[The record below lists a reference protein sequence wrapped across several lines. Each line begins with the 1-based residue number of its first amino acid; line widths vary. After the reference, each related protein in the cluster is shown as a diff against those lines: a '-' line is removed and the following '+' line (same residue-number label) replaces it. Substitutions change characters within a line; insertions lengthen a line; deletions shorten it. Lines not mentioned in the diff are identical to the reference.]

1 MDQHRLS
8 AAAMSTRHDFVF
20 AAQHLNHERFT
31 QQNFRLSCGRN
42 DPTSADSM
50 IFFIL
55 SGMAVTL
62 DGSKQC
68 GKRMSGSAIPNL
80 PLLARSHHFA
90 VQQTDSLL
98 EQNRNRKM
106 ISLKTISE
114 KLNARRRY
122 RDAVSELSKLSDH
135 ELSDI
140 GISRGDIEYVARRPV
155 ASKASA

>member
-1 MDQHRLS
+1 M
-8 AAAMSTRHDFVF
+8 
-20 AAQHLNHERFT
+20 
-31 QQNFRLSCGRN
+31 
-42 DPTSADSM
+42 
-50 IFFIL
+50 
-55 SGMAVTL
+55 TL

-68 GKRMSGSAIPNL
+68 EKHMSGSHIPNL
-80 PLLARSHHFA
+80 PLPGRSHHFA

-98 EQNRNRKM
+98 EQNRNKKM
-106 ISLKTISE
+106 LTLKMISE

-122 RDAVSELSKLSDH
+122 RAAVSELSKLSDH